1 MRKKFSWLI
10 LVLLFG
16 VFSCDSNRVYDAYQ
30 SVPKQW
36 NKDSV
41 IEFSVEAPD
50 TTNNYNLFINLR
62 NNNDYKFSNIFLI
75 AELSYPNGK
84 VKTDTLEY
92 VMANPDGTFLGTGF
106 SDVKESKLWYKGH
119 EEPFMFTETGD
130 YSVKLQHAMR
140 ENGKEKGI
148 VNLQGILDIGFRIEK
163 TQ

>member
-1 MRKKFSWLI
+1 MGTRGAMPATVGHHLQLS
-10 LVLLFG
+10 LLAVDPTSQDVHPRF
-16 VFSCDSNRVYDAYQ
+16 
-30 SVPKQW
+30 
-36 NKDSV
+36 
-41 IEFSVEAPD
+41 EAPD

-92 VMANPDGTFLGTGF
+92 AMAHPDGTFLGTGF

-119 EEPFMFTETGD
+119 DEPFMFTETGD